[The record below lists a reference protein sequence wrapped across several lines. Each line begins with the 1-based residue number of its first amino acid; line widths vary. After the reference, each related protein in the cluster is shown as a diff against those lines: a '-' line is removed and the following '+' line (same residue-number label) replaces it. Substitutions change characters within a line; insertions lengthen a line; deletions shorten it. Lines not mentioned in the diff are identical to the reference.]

1 MPRQQ
6 RPCDVIAFDLDGTLV
21 NTSGLHVAAT
31 QAAARAVFGEEVAPV
46 LVTKSI
52 GQPLQASMRL
62 ISNGREQIDALMTAF
77 LSYYTMHESAGAQP
91 FPEAIPTLQALH
103 ASGMPL
109 ALLSNKLRA
118 WGNAEIVR
126 LGLAP
131 FFTSVIFMEDMP
143 APKPSALA
151 LQPLLKACKVA
162 AKRVLVIGDGV
173 GDVQCAHAAGAQS
186 GAALWGPHD
195 PAPLVAAHPTHTF
208 YQMADILRLVEL

>member
-1 MPRQQ
+1 MARQQ

-21 NTSGLHVAAT
+21 NTAGLHVAAT
-31 QAAARAVFGEEVAPV
+31 QAAALTVFGEEVAPA
-46 LVTKSI
+46 LVTKSL
-52 GQPLQASMRL
+52 GQPLQESMRL
-62 ISNGREQIDALMTAF
+62 ISNGREQIPALMTAF
-77 LSYYTMHESAGAQP
+77 LSYYTTHEGEGAQP
-91 FPEAIPTLQALH
+91 FPEAIPTLQSLQ
-103 ASGMPL
+103 ASDIPL

-118 WGNAEIVR
+118 WGHAEIAR

-131 FFTSVIFMEDMP
+131 FFTAIIFMEDMP
-143 APKPSALA
+143 IPKPSALA

-173 GDVQCAHAAGAQS
+173 SDMQCAHAAGAQS

-208 YQMADILRLVEL
+208 HQMSEILQLMGV